1 MPASV
6 CLCNNRG
13 GVGKTFMAFQA
24 SAALAVEHP
33 DRKVLAVDFSIY
45 SDLSALYLGG
55 TVSEEPLQASV
66 GLTVAKEKIPTE
78 KRVESLLQ
86 ALHGAAPASKGIFGS
101 VVSKFTS
108 PSVDLTRYAVRVAD
122 YNEEAPPNLYLIASA
137 GRESYGEKTREYA
150 RALAPHE
157 TGLQKKRREAGLTL
171 RKAVDALQEDF
182 CAVVFDTDHLAGS
195 ALTRLAL
202 AAATSCVVPCPTD
215 TAEFHRL
222 YRTPDCEQFEGVESL
237 FGDVMMGMRAEETL
251 RAKVGAMIFTKVPS
265 VKNEAY
271 FTAGGVRCS
280 FTPTAVMSKQMDSL
294 AETAW
299 SVIQAHPEYAALFE
313 EAPDRQTFVANTFR
327 TFKMVP
333 DVARNVSV
341 SNGVPIA
348 CMTSR
353 QYTTASGISGST
365 SSAALESLQKEIASL
380 V

>member
-55 TVSEEPLQASV
+55 TVSKEPLEASV
-66 GLTVAKEKIPTE
+66 GLTVAKEKIPSE
-78 KRVESLLQ
+78 KRVESLLR
-86 ALHGAAPASKGIFGS
+86 ALHGASHTSKGIFGS
-101 VVSKFTS
+101 IVSKFTS

-137 GRESYGEKTREYA
+137 GRDSYGEKTREYA
-150 RALAPHE
+150 RSLGSHE
-157 TGLQKKRREAGLTL
+157 TGLMKKRREAGQTL
-171 RKAVDALQEDF
+171 RRAVDALPEEF

-195 ALTRLAL
+195 PLTRLAL

-222 YRTPDCEQFEGVESL
+222 YRTPDCDQFDGVESL
-237 FGDVMMGMRAEETL
+237 FGDVMIPMHAEGML
-251 RAKVGAMIFTKVPS
+251 RAKVGSMIFTKVPS
-265 VKNEAY
+265 TKNDSHI
-271 FTAGGVRCS
+271 TAGGVRCS
-280 FTPTAVMSKQMDSL
+280 FTPTAIMSKQMDSL
-294 AETAW
+294 AAMTW
-299 SVIQAHPEYAALFE
+299 SVIQAHPEYGGLFE
-313 EAPDRQTFVANTFR
+313 AAPDQQTFVSNTFR
-327 TFKMVP
+327 TFKMVS

-348 CMTSR
+348 RMTSR
-353 QYTTASGISGST
+353 QYTTASGITGST
-365 SSAALESLQKEIASL
+365 ASAVLESLQKEIASL